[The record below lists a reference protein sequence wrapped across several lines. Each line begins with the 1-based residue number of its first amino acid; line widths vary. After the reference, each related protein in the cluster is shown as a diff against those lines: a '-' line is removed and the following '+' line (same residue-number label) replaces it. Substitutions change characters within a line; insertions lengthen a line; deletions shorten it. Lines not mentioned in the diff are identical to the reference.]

1 MSEVEKKINA
11 LPDYSVLMQVYN
23 KVPPEQLEQ
32 AVRSMLGQSHA
43 PVDFVLICDG
53 ELTEVQEDVISAIIK
68 DYPEKM
74 NIQRFSEHITVGAG
88 SNHGMKH
95 CKCELIA
102 RMDADDI
109 AMPERCAVQV
119 AEFAAHPELDIVG
132 GYIAEFKE
140 GEEQNA
146 LLREVPLEHEE
157 IVKYARRR
165 APFNNVTVMMK
176 KAAAQAAGGYRD
188 LTRAE
193 DYDLYCR
200 MLMNGAKGRN
210 LPQVMVRC
218 RVSEDGYERRKGWE
232 HAKSLI
238 SVRRDLYKMGFT
250 GLLDFLIMSAIHIAV
265 FLMPASFTNWLYS
278 RHLRKGESAQNKTA
292 E

>member
-1 MSEVEKKINA
+1 MSDFEKKINT

-23 KVPPEQLEQ
+23 KVPPEQFEQ
-32 AVRSMLGQSHA
+32 AARSMLEQSHP
-43 PVDFVLICDG
+43 PVDFMLICDG
-53 ELTEVQEDVISAIIK
+53 ELTDEQEKVISK
-68 DYPEKM
+68 LRNDYPEKM
-74 NIQRFSEHITVGAG
+74 NVHHFSKHISVGAG
-88 SNHGMKH
+88 SNHGMRH

-109 AMPERCAVQV
+109 AMPDRCAAQA
-119 AEFAAHPELDIVG
+119 AEFAEYPELDIVG

-140 GEEQNA
+140 GQEQNA

-165 APFNNVTVMMK
+165 TPFNNVTVMMK

-200 MLMNGAKGRN
+200 MLMNGANGKN

-218 RVSEDGYERRKGWE
+218 RVSEDGYERRKSWE

-250 GLLDFLIMSAIHIAV
+250 GLSDFLIMSAIHIAV
-265 FLMPASFTNWLYS
+265 FLMPASFTDWLYS
-278 RHLRKGESAQNKTA
+278 RHLRKGESAQNKNA
-292 E
+292 D